1 MKTRSW
7 SWSVGIMLVP
17 STLTGWYRKMIKN
30 AETASEMSTSRS
42 QPERRELTRR
52 GCAGK
57 ADALSSEVGSIAWL
71 DGLPTSIVSTPRER
85 KCVNFGYLRRSTRIP
100 GRDSEDRRHEQACFA
115 CAHCFGHRSL
125 LCPGRS
131 RARIQ

>member
-42 QPERRELTRR
+42 QPESMVFSRRECTRKTD
-52 GCAGK
+52 G
-57 ADALSSEVGSIAWL
+57 LSSGVELIALFRRIAFQYSLRLWQ
-71 DGLPTSIVSTPRER
+71 REIGHLG
-85 KCVNFGYLRRSTRIP
+85 NLR
-100 GRDSEDRRHEQACFA
+100 DF
-115 CAHCFGHRSL
+115 
-125 LCPGRS
+125 
-131 RARIQ
+131 ARIHRQRS